1 MAMGSGT
8 QRIET
13 VLAETFPGLRL
24 GRLDGDTVRH
34 KKQFADLMHAFDT
47 RQLDCLVGTQ
57 MVAKGLDNPN
67 VTLVGVIQADAGF
80 VIPDFKSSERT
91 FQMLTQ
97 VAGRAGRG
105 EWPGRVIFQVFDPA
119 HPVLGMAQGHDYAA
133 FYDLELE
140 TRRRLKLP
148 PFCQL
153 IRFGLS
159 SELMTEAVGFGEG
172 LARQLKQIITQAD
185 MQESLEILGP
195 APCLIPRVNNR
206 YRMHVLIKNTAGEP
220 GHHLVTAF
228 YSGIRSPKTIR
239 LSIDVDCLSLV

>member
-1 MAMGSGT
+1 
-8 QRIET
+8 
-13 VLAETFPGLRL
+13 
-24 GRLDGDTVRH
+24 VRH
-34 KKQFADLMHAFDT
+34 KKQFSDLMHQFEA

-105 EWPGRVIFQVFDPA
+105 EWPGRVIFQVFDPS
-119 HPVLGMAQGHDYAA
+119 HPVLAMAQAHDYAA
-133 FYDLELE
+133 FYELELE

-153 IRFGLS
+153 IRLGLS
-159 SELMTEAVGFGEG
+159 SESIDEALGFGEG
-172 LARQLKQIITQAD
+172 LARQLKDHILKSPVNEHLD
-185 MQESLEILGP
+185 VLGP

-206 YRMHVLIKNTAGEP
+206 YRMHVLIKNTAADS
-220 GHHLVTAF
+220 GHHVVTAF
-228 YSGIRSPKTIR
+228 YRGIRPPKTLR
-239 LSIDVDCLSLV
+239 LSIDVDCLSLI